1 VPMYILKSNI
11 VWLSFDFPVFRFVV
25 VYFVICLLFEV
36 VIVKFMVIVLLI
48 NYHIVGCS
56 SSV

>member
-1 VPMYILKSNI
+1 MYILKSNI